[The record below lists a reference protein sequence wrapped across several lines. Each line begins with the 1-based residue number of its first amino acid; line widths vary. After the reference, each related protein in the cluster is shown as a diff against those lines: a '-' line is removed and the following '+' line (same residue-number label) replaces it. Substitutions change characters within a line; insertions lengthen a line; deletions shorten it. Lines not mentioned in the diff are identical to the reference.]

1 MCSFLLPRLRSV
13 KMEQRKLSDQA
24 NTLVDLSK
32 ASPTGTLWLGQ
43 TECFSS
49 LGKTKADLADRKMLQ
64 LNKCQQGIAAVG
76 WLPLQSRRRN
86 TYVSQR
92 FPATLFARG
101 TTAQQH
107 RASRVSLLWWPGM
120 S

>member
-49 LGKTKADLADRKMLQ
+49 LRITKADLADRKMLR
-64 LNKCQQGIAAVG
+64 LSKCQQGIAAVG
-76 WLPLQSRRRN
+76 WLPLQKRRY
-86 TYVSQR
+86 TFMSQR
-92 FPATLFARG
+92 FPATLFARD

-107 RASRVSLLWWPGM
+107 RASRVSSL
-120 S
+120 